1 MYGYVRS
8 CTVMYGYVR
17 LCTVMYGYVRLC
29 TVMYGGEEL
38 PCFNCA
44 IKSASSS
51 MIANAVGHDVV
62 QC

>member
-1 MYGYVRS
+1 MYGD
-8 CTVMYGYVR
+8 VR

-29 TVMYGGEEL
+29 TVMYGEEKL